1 MPGRQRRLAHS
12 SISISEA
19 RRLALTA
26 QGFAEPRPKRVDAAR
41 LARTLRALRVLQL
54 DFVNVLV
61 PAHYLIAF
69 SRVDPYDR
77 KLLDAVIYRSGG
89 FVEVMSH
96 EASVVPVE
104 HWPLVRQ
111 ACASRDRRSRVFSQY
126 MASRAEYADRVLEAV
141 RSRGPISPD
150 DAPDPGE
157 PDPRDRWGWGLSVA
171 KVCLDLHYL
180 QGRLAVVERRT
191 DYSRVYDLIERVIP
205 EEHYQRTLSTDDA
218 ERELLLLAARS
229 LGIGTA
235 GDITDYYRLPIRNGK
250 RHVAELAAAGALREV
265 RVDGW
270 RDAAYLHPDAD
281 SQTIDGRA
289 LLSPFD
295 PVVWFRPR
303 AERLFGFDYRIE
315 IYLPKQRRRWGY
327 YVLPFLLGDQLVG
340 RVDLKADR
348 GSRKLLVLA
357 AYAEPRVKQAQI
369 AEALASELN
378 TVARWLGLDAGIEVS
393 ARGNLARPL
402 RGAILATR
410 AR

>member
-1 MPGRQRRLAHS
+1 MPGRQRRPAQS
-12 SISISEA
+12 SVPISEA

-41 LARTLRALRVLQL
+41 LARALRALGVLQL
-54 DFVNVLV
+54 DFVNVLI

-69 SRVDPYDR
+69 SRVGPFDR
-77 KLLDAVIYRSGG
+77 QLLDEVVYRSGR
-89 FVEVMSH
+89 FVEAMSH

-126 MASRAEYADRVLEAV
+126 MATRGEYADRVLEAV

-171 KVCLDLHYL
+171 KVSLDLHYL
-180 QGRLAVVERRT
+180 QGRLAIVERRA

-205 EEHYQRTLSTDDA
+205 EEHYQRTLSSDDA

-235 GDITDYYRLPIRNGK
+235 ADIADYYRLPIRTGK
-250 RHVAELAAAGALREV
+250 RHLAELVAAGALREL

-270 RDAAYLHPDAD
+270 REIAYLHPDAE
-281 SQTIDGRA
+281 SKAIDARA

-315 IYLPKQRRRWGY
+315 IYVPKERRRWGY
-327 YVLPFLLGDQLVG
+327 YVLPFLLGDQLVA

-348 GSRKLLVLA
+348 GAKKLLVLA
-357 AYAEPRVKQAQI
+357 AYAERGVKQADV
-369 AEALASELN
+369 AEALAGELN
-378 TVARWLGLDAGIEVS
+378 VVAGWLGLDGGVDVGS
-393 ARGNLARPL
+393 RGNLARPL